1 MSPNFPRAYPN
12 SHDSTQEIGVAE
24 GKTIQMHFTDF
35 NTETMY
41 DYVQIMDGDG
51 TSLSAKESGRWK
63 GPHNIVSKTNRATV
77 KFHTD
82 KNTPSRGWRLE
93 WAERKLD

>member
-1 MSPNFPRAYPN
+1 
-12 SHDSTQEIGVAE
+12 
-24 GKTIQMHFTDF
+24 MHFTDF

-82 KNTPSRGWRLE
+82 ENTPSYGWRLE
-93 WAERKLD
+93 WAERKLDGFSNKSSS